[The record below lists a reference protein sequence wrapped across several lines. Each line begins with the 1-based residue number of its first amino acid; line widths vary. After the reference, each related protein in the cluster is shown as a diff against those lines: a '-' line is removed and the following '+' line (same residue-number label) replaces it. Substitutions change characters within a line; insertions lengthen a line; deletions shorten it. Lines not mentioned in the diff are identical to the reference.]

1 VPCRVPPAQGYLS
14 WGEHKTANI
23 RENFRIYVELDG
35 GGGSA
40 GVWVGIGIGIGIEDS
55 HQRSLDIKRGCH
67 FSIPIPIAMGPKDYF
82 RRRRSR

>member
-1 VPCRVPPAQGYLS
+1 MVS
-14 WGEHKTANI
+14 
-23 RENFRIYVELDG
+23 NFRDFSLISVELDG
-35 GGGSA
+35 RGGSA
-40 GVWVGIGIGIGIEDS
+40 GVSVGIGIGIGIEDS